1 MPIDALRAEINRID
15 EEIIDL
21 IARRQQLAARMAQVK
36 MAEGLPVHD
45 EKRTHEVLE
54 KTFNY
59 AVEKGI
65 DPVSVQKVFSI
76 LIAMSEEK
84 QRECQGDGNLP

>member
-1 MPIDALRAEINRID
+1 MPIEALRAEINRID
-15 EEIIDL
+15 ERIIDL
-21 IARRQQLAARMAQVK
+21 IAERQHLAARMAQVK

-45 EKRTHEVLE
+45 DKRTHEVLE
-54 KTFNY
+54 RTYNY

-65 DPVSVQKVFSI
+65 NPLSVRKIFGL
-76 LIAMSEEK
+76 LIEMSEEK

>member
-15 EEIIDL
+15 EQIIDL
-21 IARRQQLAARMAQVK
+21 IAQRQHLAARMAHVK

-45 EKRTHEVLE
+45 DRRTHEVLE
-54 KTFNY
+54 RTYNY

-65 DPVSVQKVFSI
+65 NPLSVRKIFGI
-76 LIAMSEEK
+76 LIEMSEEK

>member
-1 MPIDALRAEINRID
+1 MPIEALRAEINRID
-15 EEIIDL
+15 EQIIDL
-21 IARRQQLAARMAQVK
+21 IAKRQQLAGRMAHIK

-54 KTFNY
+54 HTYNY

-65 DPVSVQKVFSI
+65 NPLSIQKIFGL
-76 LIAMSEEK
+76 LIEMSEER